1 MRYLATVAPLG
12 KTDPAVW
19 SSAFNDGSFET
30 EERGG
35 WKELRELN
43 QGREREYAS
52 ARGWARS
59 RADGA
64 AHGVELGSD
73 QQYLGNRRDAKGE
86 REWAERLALSI
97 SDTASLEHD
106 PQSVYEAVPEIARF
120 GKSRARSRCRAR
132 MSWLR
137 SGTETSGLSGPRTG
151 AAVAGVRRPENKIQE
166 VNMAATIAGL
176 HSIVRNLMPTSDSS
190 SGMLSECVDALH
202 RPRPPMFWS
211 GCSNWYDPFQS
222 RRDSTSHPHSLLSPY
237 EPAPRGG
244 FISI

>member
-64 AHGVELGSD
+64 AHGVELGRA
-73 QQYLGNRRDAKGE
+73 GRRCAQ
-86 REWAERLALSI
+86 RLISPLLS
-97 SDTASLEHD
+97 
-106 PQSVYEAVPEIARF
+106 AR
-120 GKSRARSRCRAR
+120 RPNATRT
-132 MSWLR
+132 R
-137 SGTETSGLSGPRTG
+137 SGTATRRAPTAAPGQRAIPVTTSAIWVTQG
-151 AAVAGVRRPENKIQE
+151 AAR
-166 VNMAATIAGL
+166 
-176 HSIVRNLMPTSDSS
+176 
-190 SGMLSECVDALH
+190 
-202 RPRPPMFWS
+202 
-211 GCSNWYDPFQS
+211 
-222 RRDSTSHPHSLLSPY
+222 
-237 EPAPRGG
+237 
-244 FISI
+244 

>member
-1 MRYLATVAPLG
+1 MQVVRYLATVAPLG

-86 REWAERLALSI
+86 REWAERLALEI

-106 PQSVYEAVPEIARF
+106 PQSVYEAVP
-120 GKSRARSRCRAR
+120 GKVAAA
-132 MSWLR
+132 L
-137 SGTETSGLSGPRTG
+137 GSGLSLEAALEGLSLG
-151 AAVAGVRRPENKIQE
+151 AVRLYLRSDI
-166 VNMAATIAGL
+166 VSRHDIASLPSGL
-176 HSIVRNLMPTSDSS
+176 RS
-190 SGMLSECVDALH
+190 AQ
-202 RPRPPMFWS
+202 
-211 GCSNWYDPFQS
+211 GCQRY
-222 RRDSTSHPHSLLSPY
+222 RC
-237 EPAPRGG
+237 
-244 FISI
+244 